1 MFKNDNEVCKVV
13 DLSVGY
19 KHGGKIATV
28 LSGVNLSLKKGEL
41 VCLLGANGAGKSTLL
56 RTLSGVQTP
65 LQGVI
70 KIEGRE
76 LSSISR
82 REMSQLVSIV
92 YTDHTL
98 AGGLT
103 VTELV
108 ALGRQPYTGF
118 FGRLGHEDYDVV
130 ANSLKA
136 VGISHKSESY
146 VAQLSDGERQ
156 KAMIAR
162 ALSQCTPMIILDE
175 PTAFLDVASR
185 IDTINLLHR
194 LAHEQGKSVVLSSHD
209 VGQSL
214 TLADRL
220 LLICRDGRVV
230 EGDTDE
236 LIKQGIL
243 DEIFTGRDIVFDS
256 VLRDYRAK
264 FNN

>member
-1 MFKNDNEVCKVV
+1 MQ
-13 DLSVGY
+13 
-19 KHGGKIATV
+19 A
-28 LSGVNLSLKKGEL
+28 
-41 VCLLGANGAGKSTLL
+41 
-56 RTLSGVQTP
+56 P
-65 LQGVI
+65 LQGIV
-70 KIEGRE
+70 KIDGRK
-76 LSSISR
+76 LASISR

-92 YTDHTL
+92 YTDRTL

-103 VTELV
+103 VAELV

-118 FGRLGHEDYDVV
+118 FGRLGRDDYDIV
-130 ANSLKA
+130 AKSLEA
-136 VGISHKSESY
+136 VGIAHKSESY

-162 ALSQCTPMIILDE
+162 ALSQHTPIIILDE

-214 TLADRL
+214 ALADRL
-220 LLICRDGRVV
+220 WLLCCDGRVV
-230 EGDTDE
+230 EGNTDD

-243 DEIFTGRDIVFDS
+243 DEIFSGRDIVFDYA
-256 VLRDYRAK
+256 LRDYRAK
-264 FNN
+264 L